1 MTGPGAT
8 HDRGDGLRTPP
19 LGHGQSAELSGKIQG
34 PGTLQGW
41 SRVFSEPLQ
50 DILELLLHGVAVR
63 DFGLNASRNGA
74 LDTRLPRGAGLPVF
88 EVRENYQVGPADAI
102 CNADTSGEPVDGE
115 CNTKCGSLMILR
127 NLYSKPA
134 GRHHVDHALDLRM
147 RTGDKQDRTFSRD
160 TTRRSGRVRVVM
172 ER

>member
-1 MTGPGAT
+1 MVTGPGGT

-50 DILELLLHGVAVR
+50 DILELLWDGGAVG
-63 DFGLNASRNGA
+63 DFGLNASRNA
-74 LDTRLPRGAGLPVF
+74 SLDTGHLRGAGLPVF

-102 CNADTSGEPVDGE
+102 CNADTSGEPVDGD

-127 NLYSKPA
+127 NFYSKPS
-134 GRHHVDHALDLRM
+134 GRHHVDHALDQRM
-147 RTGDKQDRTFSRD
+147 RTGDGHGHTSAGTPPEDPAGSA
-160 TTRRSGRVRVVM
+160 
-172 ER
+172 